1 MHATQ
6 RPGRSRSE
14 EKHNAV
20 LAAASRLFL
29 QQGLQGTSMDAV
41 AREAGVSKQ
50 TVYAHFKSKEE
61 LFRACI
67 KAKIVSYGFDEGRLP
82 VGEDKRERLL
92 LLVKRFMA
100 LIFDPEVVAMHR
112 VVAGEAPSY
121 PQVASLFFESGP
133 AAVKRAVGQC
143 LDRMVAD
150 GELDVPD
157 IEHASWLL
165 PNMAFGKFHVQLQL
179 GLIDRVPEDVL
190 DRHLRQAVDD
200 FLRLYGV

>member
-1 MHATQ
+1 MHATH

-200 FLRLYGV
+200 FLRLYAV